1 MRSLMIG
8 RVALVVLPSA
18 AVERRALRRG
28 RPSDDCHR
36 RLLVLSMPSGR
47 QLGVRCLARTRAFL
61 GYLASKSRRCKKEVL
76 GVAERSRRMSFRSG
90 RTGLVGLQD

>member
-18 AVERRALRRG
+18 AVDRRALMMRRG
-28 RPSDDCHR
+28 RPSNGCHR
-36 RLLVLSMPSGR
+36 RLLVLSMPSDR

-61 GYLASKSRRCKKEVL
+61 GYLASKSRRCKNE
-76 GVAERSRRMSFRSG
+76 
-90 RTGLVGLQD
+90 VGLRNALGE